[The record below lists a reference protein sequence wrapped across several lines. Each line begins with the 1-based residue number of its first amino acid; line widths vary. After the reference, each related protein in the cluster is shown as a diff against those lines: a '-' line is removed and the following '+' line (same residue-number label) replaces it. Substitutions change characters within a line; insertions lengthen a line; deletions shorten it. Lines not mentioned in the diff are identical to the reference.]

1 MNLRNE
7 LNKWFGYKDFRQG
20 QEEVIQSVLKGKDT
34 IAMLPTGTG
43 KSLCYQ
49 LPAYITGGTVLVISP
64 LLSLMQDQVE
74 HMKVM
79 GEKKAAA
86 LNSFLDFREKNY
98 LLNNLGKFRFI
109 FISPEMLMGEKVI
122 EKLKRIT
129 VSLFVVDEAHCI
141 SQWGHDFRPDY
152 QRLGEVRKLLGSP
165 VTLALTATGNEEV
178 REDIKDILRMKDSQ
192 EIVYSADR
200 PNISLS
206 ITNVSSYH
214 DKMERLLEYVSAF
227 QNPGIIYFSS
237 KKMAEET
244 AVWLKQN
251 GLHKTSFYHGGMEQE
266 QRILIQQ
273 QFLHGQLDIICATSA
288 FGMGINKPDIRFVI
302 HFHLP
307 ASAEA
312 YLQEVGRAG
321 RDGERSIAMLLYSPG
336 DEGLLYQMI
345 DNEMPSDFQ
354 IEEYFKQA
362 GIKADQELMDLL
374 GLNEIHFRFLS
385 FYNQVYINR
394 TRDSVLDAGN
404 AASFVKRIRDVRME
418 NKRMKIGLMAGWAM
432 DDGCRRKGIL
442 EMFGEEP
449 RELQEKCCDSCGLDY
464 REFKGNHFP
473 DTPAENS
480 FTWEEQLRN
489 MLLNSVYEK

>member
-1 MNLRNE
+1 MNLQNE
-7 LNKWFGYKDFRQG
+7 LYKWFGYKEFRQG

-49 LPAYITGGTVLVISP
+49 LPAYITGGTVLVVSP

-79 GEKKAAA
+79 GEKKVVA
-86 LNSFLDFREKNY
+86 LNSFLDFRERIY
-98 LLNNLGKFRFI
+98 ILNNLGKFRFI
-109 FISPEMLMGEKVI
+109 FISPEMLMMEKVI
-122 EKLKRIT
+122 EKLRNVS

-152 QRLGEVRKLLGSP
+152 QRLGEVRNLLGSP
-165 VTLALTATGNEEV
+165 STLALTATGNREV
-178 REDIKDILRMKDSQ
+178 REDIKGILRMEDCQ

-200 PNISLS
+200 PNISLA
-206 ITNVSSYH
+206 ITHVSSYPE
-214 DKMERLLEYVSAF
+214 KMERLLEFVSSF
-227 QNPGIIYFSS
+227 QKPGIIYFSS

-244 AVWLKQN
+244 AEWLIQQ

-288 FGMGINKPDIRFVI
+288 FGMGINKPDIRFVM

-312 YLQEVGRAG
+312 YLQEIGRAG

-345 DNEMPSDFQ
+345 DSEMPSDYQ
-354 IEEYFKQA
+354 VEEYFKQA
-362 GIKADQELMDLL
+362 GSKGDQELMDLL

-385 FYNQVYINR
+385 FYKQVYINKN
-394 TRDSVLDAGN
+394 RDLSPGDNG
-404 AASFVKRIRDVRME
+404 AASFVKKIRDIRTE
-418 NKRMKIGLMAGWAM
+418 NKRMKIGSMTEWAV
-432 DDGCRRKGIL
+432 GSKCRRQGIL
-442 EMFGEEP
+442 NMFGEEL
-449 RELQEKCCDSCGLDY
+449 RGKQEKCCDTCGLDFSDY
-464 REFKGNHFP
+464 EGNNIQ
-473 DTPAENS
+473 DSRMEKS
-480 FTWEEQLRN
+480 FTWEEQLYK
-489 MLLNSVYEK
+489 MLLNGSL